1 MYLTQSLAICESRKP
16 PTRVTVSL
24 MYRQTVLLVFPGKER
39 FALSCCSGVGV
50 TINSRYSSDWG
61 GWQLDSALTEVD
73 KIVKAKRA
81 IEVAENRG
89 RDKINL
95 YN

>member
-1 MYLTQSLAICESRKP
+1 
-16 PTRVTVSL
+16 
-24 MYRQTVLLVFPGKER
+24 MYRQTVLSVFPGKER

-61 GWQLDSALTEVD
+61 GWQLDSALTELD
-73 KIVKAKRA
+73 KIVKAKMA

-89 RDKINL
+89 RNQINL